1 MRLKPAARARLDKL
15 AEEILACPKNLLD
28 AIPADS
34 TAKWKTA
41 HIRTIKLRRGYPLP
55 SEAASDPIFLA
66 ELKRTLRAWGVGTRA
81 VRLVESPR
89 FEHQIKRAAYALD
102 CLSSLRV
109 EDERYDAG
117 AVTTTLWNVIASLE
131 ITTDRTLEIL
141 GELASTANISE
152 MIKSDWDEAIVRFKK
167 PRLVPA
173 TKVIHH
179 LLPDLV
185 PPMDRAYTGK
195 FFEKTSYWFHRD
207 REERTFFAMFPAFVR
222 LGRCLAPQLEPFIS
236 SDSFNTSIPKA
247 LDNAI
252 IGFMTEDGDDPR

>member
-1 MRLKPAARARLDKL
+1 MQLKPVARARLDKL
-15 AEEILACPKNLLD
+15 EKEILACPKNLLN

-41 HIRTIKLRRGYPLP
+41 HIRTIKLRRGYSLP
-55 SEAASDPIFLA
+55 SEAASDPSFLT
-66 ELKRTLRAWGVGTRA
+66 ELRRTLRAWSVGTRA
-81 VRLVESPR
+81 VRLVESAD
-89 FEHQIKRAAYALD
+89 FEHQIKRAACALD

-109 EDERYDAG
+109 EDGRYDADG
-117 AVTTTLWNVIASLE
+117 VTATLWNVIASLE
-131 ITTDRTLEIL
+131 ITTDRTLEIVE
-141 GELASTANISE
+141 ELASIANIAE
-152 MIKSDWDEAIVRFKK
+152 VIKSDWDEVIVRFKK

-179 LLPDLV
+179 LLPDLM

-195 FFEKTSYWFHRD
+195 FFEKSSYWFHRD

-222 LGRCLAPQLEPFIS
+222 LARCLAPQLEPFIS
-236 SDSFNTSIPKA
+236 PDSFNTSIPKA